1 MMMNSTVNRLE
12 TQHKRKEFISIQKL
26 ALLKAKDDGIEEG
39 IEKGII
45 QVAKNLLDVL
55 DDKTIARKTG
65 LSIQDIASLR

>member
-55 DDKTIARKTG
+55 DDETIARKTG